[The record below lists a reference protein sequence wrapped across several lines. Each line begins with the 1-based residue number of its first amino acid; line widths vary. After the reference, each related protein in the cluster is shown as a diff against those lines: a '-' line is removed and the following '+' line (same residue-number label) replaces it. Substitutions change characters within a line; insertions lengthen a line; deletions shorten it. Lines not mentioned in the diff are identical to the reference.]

1 MEGSMIPRKLLRL
14 SRILIVMSVAIST
27 ACDRKQGVCSDH
39 LRDSEVVDPALMAF
53 LSRARAAHHE
63 ADLHEDSAE
72 ASLRPLLELV
82 NGPIPGQPGKLP
94 AEVREVLADT
104 AARIADLESTLE
116 RFDIAIKR
124 IEDALPLVSNASYFR
139 GHLFETRG
147 LVEQRWATSL
157 EKQGN
162 VAQANVVKAR
172 ALQSFETAMEIQA
185 LVIRGTEPK
194 PTGTDASNPTT
205 P

>member
-1 MEGSMIPRKLLRL
+1 
-14 SRILIVMSVAIST
+14 
-27 ACDRKQGVCSDH
+27 
-39 LRDSEVVDPALMAF
+39 MAF

-82 NGPIPGQPGKLP
+82 KGPIPGQPGKPP

-116 RFDIAIKR
+116 RFEGAIQR
-124 IEDALPLVSNASYFR
+124 VDEALPLVTNASYFR

-147 LVEQRWATSL
+147 LVEQRWATFL

-162 VAQANVVKAR
+162 IEKAKVVKAR

-185 LVIRGTEPK
+185 AVIRATEPK
-194 PTGTDASNPTT
+194 PNGTDASKQTT